1 MAINVESFRVFV
13 NSVTNKDQN
22 GGFSTDEYNSTLPIV
37 VGKFIDNCI
46 AAILAYQAGQNKNYA
61 LIAKYERYLVD
72 IFKSGTIAVD
82 STGFGILPTD
92 WYQTRN
98 FNYLYI
104 TQTPLTVVPKPIRE
118 TNNIAAYTNSQL
130 NTPSKKE
137 AVCTYINGK
146 VQFAPKDLGS
156 VQIIYYK
163 AAPDPYWGWTE
174 IDNEQVYDAATS
186 VNIPLSTQCND
197 ELAMLFIQYLGLAIK
212 DEFQEQF
219 SQAEEAKS
227 K

>member
-1 MAINVESFRVFV
+1 MAINVNDFLLFV
-13 NSVTNKDQN
+13 NSATNKSQN
-22 GGFSTDEYNSTLPIV
+22 GGFSTDEFNDILPTCV
-37 VGKFIDNCI
+37 QQLIDKYI
-46 AAILAYQAGQNKNYA
+46 GAILAYQAGQNKNYA

-72 IFKSGTIAVD
+72 IFKSGTISVD

-92 WYQTRN
+92 WYQTRS

-104 TQTPLTVVPKPIRE
+104 TQNPLTVVPKPIRE

-174 IDNEQVYDAATS
+174 QDNEQVYDAATS
-186 VNIPLSTQCND
+186 VNIPLSPQCNN
-197 ELAMLFIQYLGLAIK
+197 ELAYMLIQYLGLAIK

-219 SQAEEAKS
+219 SQAEAAKE
-227 K
+227 